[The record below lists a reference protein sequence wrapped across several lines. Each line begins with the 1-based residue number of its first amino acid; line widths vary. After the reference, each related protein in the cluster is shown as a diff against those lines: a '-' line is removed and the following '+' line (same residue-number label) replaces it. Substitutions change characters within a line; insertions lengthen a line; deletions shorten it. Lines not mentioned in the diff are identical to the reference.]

1 MLKGIPPII
10 QPDLLK
16 ILSEMGHGDAIVL
29 ADAHFPAES
38 VGVRSHVIRYDGQ
51 PIEPL
56 LDAVLQLIPLDQYT
70 EHPVLLMD
78 KVPGDTVDTPIW
90 DRYRQVI
97 DRHKPGKQAGIG
109 MLERFAF
116 YEEAGRSYCIVATG
130 EQSQYANIIIRKGVI
145 R

>member
-38 VGVRSHVIRYDGQ
+38 VGARSHVIRYDGQ

-78 KVPGDTVDTPIW
+78 KVPGDTVGTPIW

-97 DRHKPGKQAGIG
+97 DRHEPGKQAGIG

>member
-29 ADAHFPAES
+29 ADAHLPAES

-97 DRHKPGKQAGIG
+97 DRHEPGRQAGIG

>member
-1 MLKGIPPII
+1 M
-10 QPDLLK
+10 
-16 ILSEMGHGDAIVL
+16 
-29 ADAHFPAES
+29 
-38 VGVRSHVIRYDGQ
+38 
-51 PIEPL
+51 
-56 LDAVLQLIPLDQYT
+56 
-70 EHPVLLMD
+70 LLMD

-97 DRHKPGKQAGIG
+97 DRHEPGKQAGIG

>member
-38 VGVRSHVIRYDGQ
+38 VGVRSYVIRYDGQ

-97 DRHKPGKQAGIG
+97 DRHEPGRQAGIG

>member
-1 MLKGIPPII
+1 MLKGIPSII

-16 ILSEMGHGDAIVL
+16 ILSEMGHGDTIVL
-29 ADAHFPAES
+29 ADTHFPAES
-38 VGVRSHVIRYDGQ
+38 LGIHSHVIRYDGQ

-56 LDAVLQLIPLDQYT
+56 LDAVMQLIPLDQYT
-70 EHPVLLMD
+70 EHPVFLMD
-78 KVPGDTVDTPIW
+78 KVPGDAVDTPIW

-97 DRHKPGKQAGIG
+97 TKHEPDRQTAIG

-116 YEEAGRSYCIVATG
+116 YDEAEKAYCIVATG

>member
-1 MLKGIPPII
+1 MLKGIPSII

-16 ILSEMGHGDAIVL
+16 ILSEMGHGDTIVL
-29 ADAHFPAES
+29 ADAHFPAELL
-38 VGVRSHVIRYDGQ
+38 GIHSHVIRYDGQ

-56 LDAVLQLIPLDQYT
+56 LDAVMQLIPLDQYT
-70 EHPVLLMD
+70 EHPVFLMD
-78 KVPGDTVDTPIW
+78 KVPGDAVDTPIW
-90 DRYRQVI
+90 DRYRQI
-97 DRHKPGKQAGIG
+97 ITKHEPDRQTAIG

-116 YEEAGRSYCIVATG
+116 YYEAEKAYCIVATG

>member
-38 VGVRSHVIRYDGQ
+38 VGVRAHVIRYDGQ

-97 DRHKPGKQAGIG
+97 DRHEPGKQAGIG

>member
-38 VGVRSHVIRYDGQ
+38 VGVRSYVIRYDGQ

-97 DRHKPGKQAGIG
+97 DRHEPGKQAGIG

>member
-1 MLKGIPPII
+1 MLKGIPSII

-16 ILSEMGHGDAIVL
+16 ILSEMGHGDTIVL

-38 VGVRSHVIRYDGQ
+38 LGAHSHVIRYDGQ

-56 LDAVLQLIPLDQYT
+56 LDAVMQLIPLDQYT
-70 EHPVLLMD
+70 EHPVFLMD
-78 KVPGDTVDTPIW
+78 KVIAKHEP
-90 DRYRQVI
+90 DRQT
-97 DRHKPGKQAGIG
+97 AIG

-116 YEEAGRSYCIVATG
+116 YDEAEKAYCIVATG

>member
-56 LDAVLQLIPLDQYT
+56 LDA
-70 EHPVLLMD
+70 
-78 KVPGDTVDTPIW
+78 
-90 DRYRQVI
+90 
-97 DRHKPGKQAGIG
+97 GIG

>member
-38 VGVRSHVIRYDGQ
+38 VGVRSQVIRYDGQ

-56 LDAVLQLIPLDQYT
+56 FDAVLQLIPLDQYT

-97 DRHKPGKQAGIG
+97 DRHEPGKQAGIG